1 MFYTWHPNGKIKNE
15 MKYVNNVLDSL
26 SFYFRKRYD
35 EKHNQDTDLACL

>member
-26 SFYFRKRYD
+26 SFLFLENGMMKNII
-35 EKHNQDTDLACL
+35 KIPI